1 MNPIHIIIRYVL
13 ANTDAAAILMNFA
26 SLTILLFGMEVK
38 MSISAGKDSTTTVF
52 LYPFRIKGYF
62 HPL

>member
-1 MNPIHIIIRYVL
+1 MNPIHISSRYVL

-26 SLTILLFGMEVK
+26 SPFTILLGMEVK
-38 MSISAGKDSTTTVF
+38 MSISAGVRLYHYYF
-52 LYPFRIKGYF
+52 YPFFLNKGCF